1 VALFLLNDSLSG
13 IICSIISVWIS
24 KKQHHMTKTEAI
36 KLARQLSSEYNPLS
50 VVFDKDLNDFFISE
64 GDVFFIGD
72 DFYEKQSYEI
82 IAVFK

>member
-1 VALFLLNDSLSG
+1 MALFLLKSSPIRYDLFNTFIMDN
-13 IICSIISVWIS
+13 
-24 KKQHHMTKTEAI
+24 KKLHKMTKTEAI

-64 GDVFFIGD
+64 GDVFFIGN
-72 DFYEKQSYEI
+72 DFYEKQCYEI